1 MPKDVPLQE
10 RLLLRVSEAA
20 QLLSISRSQAYE
32 LVARGVI
39 PSVRLG
45 GKCIRV
51 PRHALET
58 WVGAIGKTPSQPAT
72 AVGEPA
78 NGR

>member
-1 MPKDVPLQE
+1 
-10 RLLLRVSEAA
+10 
-20 QLLSISRSQAYE
+20 
-32 LVARGVI
+32 
-39 PSVRLG
+39 LG

-78 NGR
+78 NGRWWALPACDNPAPTRTPT